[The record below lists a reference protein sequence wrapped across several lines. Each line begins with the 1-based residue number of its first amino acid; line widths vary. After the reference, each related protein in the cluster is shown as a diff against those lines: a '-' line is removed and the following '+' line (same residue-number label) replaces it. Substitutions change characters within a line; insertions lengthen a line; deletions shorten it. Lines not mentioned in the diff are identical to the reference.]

1 MRSTIR
7 IVLYS
12 VAGVAAVMALILG
25 LHPGGDAVLSIG
37 KYSQLAGAFIG
48 GFLAI
53 ISVNMPMK
61 RGEDT
66 EPWLGRE
73 RLAWTLIGAGCI
85 AWGIG
90 ESFWRWYLAHGNP
103 NPFPSAADFGYSS
116 LPPLIFLGLVLQPS
130 SGAGRKRAMVLLDSL
145 ISMGAILAIAWFL
158 LLGSLAQAGVL
169 QSLGNFLGIWYPT
182 SDVALLSCVIFLL
195 LRGRGRVYQA
205 TARRVSLL
213 LIGIGLCVF
222 ATSDFIFNIQQAA
235 STYVD
240 GTWIDLGWPF
250 GMMIM
255 GVAAYLRRYL
265 PGTSTEAIEQ
275 RVRQRNERADF
286 GPAQFVPYSLLAILF
301 IVLAVNVLSKDVT
314 QEGNRPILVFTTLLV
329 VGLLVARQIV
339 TQRDNERLTRRQA
352 VALDRLEIA
361 NNRVEEQ
368 ARMITERNKTLE
380 EGISHLKEV
389 QAQLANGN
397 LRARA
402 RKVGGELL
410 PLAGSLN
417 LMADRMMRFEQ
428 TEQRAQKLSKALADL
443 SATLERYRVGTRF
456 VVPPSCNEFPEI
468 HRLLLSMGLRQAMPD
483 AAPTAPLTGN
493 RGPSAPLAPMRPQP
507 VVHRPPS
514 PEAPSRNNMAPTIP
528 LPDAL
533 QSSPLPARG
542 LRATPLH
549 ESIPG
554 RTSQL
559 QPDSWD
565 AKRTGTD
572 NR

>member
-1 MRSTIR
+1 MRSTMR

-12 VAGVAAVMALILG
+12 VAVVAAIMALILG
-25 LHPGGDAVLSIG
+25 LHIGGQVVLNIG
-37 KYSQLAGAFIG
+37 KYSQLIGAFIG
-48 GFLAI
+48 GSIAI
-53 ISVNMPMK
+53 ISVNVPIK
-61 RGEDT
+61 RNEDA

-73 RLAWTLIGAGCI
+73 RLAWTLIGVGCI

-130 SGAGRKRAMVLLDSL
+130 SGSGRKRAMVLLDSL

-169 QSLGNFLGIWYPT
+169 QNLGNFLGIWYPT

-195 LRGRGRVYQA
+195 IRGQGRVYQA

-213 LIGIGLCVF
+213 VIGIGLCVF

-255 GVAAYLRRYL
+255 GIAAYLRRYL
-265 PGTSTEAIEQ
+265 PATSAETIEQ
-275 RVRQRNERADF
+275 RVRQSNERANF
-286 GPAQFVPYSLLAILF
+286 SPAQIVPYTLLTILF
-301 IVLAVNVLSKDVT
+301 IVLAVNVLSKDAI
-314 QEGNRPILVFTTLLV
+314 QGSNRPVLVFTTLLV
-329 VGLLVARQIV
+329 VGLLVVRQIL
-339 TQRDNERLTRRQA
+339 TQLDNERLARRQA
-352 VALDRLEIA
+352 IALDRLEIA
-361 NNRVEEQ
+361 NTRVEEQ
-368 ARMITERNKTLE
+368 ARMITERNLTLE
-380 EGISHLKEV
+380 EGIAHLKEV

-397 LRARA
+397 MRARA
-402 RKVGGELL
+402 RMVSGELL

-417 LMADRMMRFEQ
+417 LMADRMSRFEQ
-428 TEQRAQKLSKALADL
+428 TEQRTQKLSRALAEL
-443 SATLERYRVGTRF
+443 SAILERYRVGTRL

-468 HRLLLSMGLRQAMPD
+468 HRLLLAMGLRQAMGD
-483 AAPTAPLTGN
+483 ALQ
-493 RGPSAPLAPMRPQP
+493 PSQPLANRSPSQGLTPRNGMVP
-507 VVHRPPS
+507 V
-514 PEAPSRNNMAPTIP
+514 IP
-528 LPDAL
+528 LPDL
-533 QSSPLPARG
+533 QQPPPLPG
-542 LRATPLH
+542 QHDTPAQM
-549 ESIPG
+549 SVPR

-559 QPDSWD
+559 LPDPW
-565 AKRTGTD
+565 ATRGT
-572 NR
+572 

>member
-1 MRSTIR
+1 MRSTVR
-7 IVLYS
+7 LMLYS
-12 VAGVAAVMALILG
+12 VAGVAVVMALIVG
-25 LHPGGDAVLSIG
+25 LHIGGRAVLNFG
-37 KYSQLAGAFIG
+37 KYSQLVGAFIG
-48 GFLAI
+48 GTLAI

-61 RGEDT
+61 RNENA

-130 SGAGRKRAMVLLDSL
+130 SGSGRKRVMVLLDSL

-169 QSLGNFLGIWYPT
+169 QSLGNLLGIWYPT

-195 LRGRGRVYQA
+195 IRGQGRVYQA

-213 LIGIGLCVF
+213 VIGIGLCVF

-240 GTWIDLGWPF
+240 GTWIDLGWPV

-265 PGTSTEAIEQ
+265 PGTSAETIEQ
-275 RVRQRNERADF
+275 RVRQGNERASF
-286 GPAQFVPYSLLAILF
+286 GPAQIVPYTLLTILF
-301 IVLAVNVLSKDVT
+301 IVLAVNVLSKDAT
-314 QEGNRPILVFTTLLV
+314 QGSNRPVLVFTTLLV
-329 VGLLVARQIV
+329 VGLLVVRQIL
-339 TQRDNERLTRRQA
+339 TQLDNERLARRQA
-352 VALDRLEIA
+352 VALDRLEVA
-361 NNRVEEQ
+361 NSRVEEQ
-368 ARMITERNKTLE
+368 ARMITERNMTLE
-380 EGISHLKEV
+380 EGIAHLKEV

-402 RKVGGELL
+402 RMVSGELL

-417 LMADRMMRFEQ
+417 LMADRMTRFEQ
-428 TEQRAQKLSKALADL
+428 TEQRTQKLSRALAEL
-443 SATLERYRVGTRF
+443 SAALERYRVGTRF
-456 VVPPSCNEFPEI
+456 IVPPSSNEFPEI
-468 HRLLLSMGLRQAMPD
+468 HRLLLAMGLRQAMTD
-483 AAPTAPLTGN
+483 A
-493 RGPSAPLAPMRPQP
+493 PQP
-507 VVHRPPS
+507 SQPLGSR
-514 PEAPSRNNMAPTIP
+514 APSQGGTARNDMVPITP
-528 LPDAL
+528 LPDL
-533 QSSPLPARG
+533 QQPPPLQGQRV
-542 LRATPLH
+542 TP
-549 ESIPG
+549 SQMNTPR

-559 QPDSWD
+559 LPDPWSGRKPD
-565 AKRTGTD
+565 TNGG
-572 NR
+572 

>member
-1 MRSTIR
+1 MRSTMR
-7 IVLYS
+7 IVLYL
-12 VAGVAAVMALILG
+12 VAGVAAIMAFILG
-25 LHPGGDAVLSIG
+25 FHPGGPEVLNIG
-37 KYSQLAGAFIG
+37 KYSQLVGAFIG
-48 GFLAI
+48 GSLAI

-61 RGEDT
+61 RNENA

-90 ESFWRWYLAHGNP
+90 ESFWRWYLAHGNL

-130 SGAGRKRAMVLLDSL
+130 SGSGRKRAMVLLDSL

-169 QSLGNFLGIWYPT
+169 QSLGNFLGIWYPA

-195 LRGRGRVYQA
+195 IRGQGRVYQT
-205 TARRVSLL
+205 TARRISLQV
-213 LIGIGLCVF
+213 IGIGLCVF

-265 PGTSTEAIEQ
+265 PGTSTEIIEQ
-275 RVRQRNERADF
+275 RVRRSNERASF
-286 GPAQFVPYSLLAILF
+286 GLAQIVPYTLLTVLF
-301 IVLAVNVLSKDVT
+301 IVLAVNVLSNDAT
-314 QEGNRPILVFTTLLV
+314 QGSNRPVLVFTTLLV
-329 VGLLVARQIV
+329 VALLVVRQIL
-339 TQRDNERLTRRQA
+339 TQLDNERLARRQA
-352 VALDRLEIA
+352 VALDRLEVA
-361 NNRVEEQ
+361 NSRVEEQ
-368 ARMITERNKTLE
+368 ARMITERNMTLE
-380 EGISHLKEV
+380 EGIAHLKEV

-402 RKVGGELL
+402 RMVGGDLL

-417 LMADRMMRFEQ
+417 LMADRMTGFEQ
-428 TEQRAQKLSKALADL
+428 TEQRTQKLSRALSEL
-443 SATLERYRVGTRF
+443 SATLEHYCVGTRF
-456 VVPPSCNEFPEI
+456 AVPASCNEFPEI
-468 HRLLLSMGLRQAMPD
+468 HRLLLAMGLRQAMAD
-483 AAPTAPLTGN
+483 AQHPF
-493 RGPSAPLAPMRPQP
+493 QP
-507 VVHRPPS
+507 VDNRSPS
-514 PEAPSRNNMAPTIP
+514 QGLTPRNGMVPVTP
-528 LPDAL
+528 LPDL
-533 QSSPLPARG
+533 QQPPPLPDQRT
-542 LRATPLH
+542 TPPQV
-549 ESIPG
+549 SVSR

-559 QPDSWD
+559 LNDPWD
-565 AKRTGTD
+565 TKRTGTND
-572 NR
+572 R

>member
-1 MRSTIR
+1 MRSSMR
-7 IVLYS
+7 IVLYP
-12 VAGVAAVMALILG
+12 VAGVAVVMALILA
-25 LHPGGDAVLSIG
+25 LHLGGSAVLSIG
-37 KYSQLAGAFIG
+37 KYSQLLGAFIG
-48 GFLAI
+48 GSLAI
-53 ISVNMPMK
+53 ISVNMPM
-61 RGEDT
+61 RRDENA

-130 SGAGRKRAMVLLDSL
+130 SGSGRKRVMVLLDSL

-195 LRGRGRVYQA
+195 IRGQGRVYQA

-213 LIGIGLCVF
+213 VIGIGLCVF

-240 GTWIDLGWPF
+240 GTWIDLGWPL

-265 PGTSTEAIEQ
+265 PGTSSEIIEQ
-275 RVRQRNERADF
+275 RIRHRDERTGF
-286 GPAQFVPYSLLAILF
+286 GPAQIAPYVLLAVLF
-301 IVLAVNVLSKDVT
+301 IVLAINVLSKDAT
-314 QEGNRPILVFTTLLV
+314 QDSNRPVLVFTTLLV
-329 VGLLVARQIV
+329 VGLLVARQIL
-339 TQRDNERLTRRQA
+339 TQLDNERLARRQA

-361 NNRVEEQ
+361 NSRVEEQ
-368 ARMITERNKTLE
+368 ARMITERNMTLE
-380 EGISHLKEV
+380 EGIAHLKEV
-389 QAQLANGN
+389 QAQIANGN

-402 RKVGGELL
+402 RMVGGELL

-417 LMADRMMRFEQ
+417 LMADRLIRFEQ
-428 TEQRAQKLSKALADL
+428 TDLRTQKLSRALAEL

-456 VVPPSCNEFPEI
+456 IMPASCNEFPEI
-468 HRLLLSMGLRQAMPD
+468 HRLLLAMGLRQAISD
-483 AAPTAPLTGN
+483 APQSPQPSGKRTPSQALAPLPSQPVGN
-493 RGPSAPLAPMRPQP
+493 RQPAQGLTSRNSVASVTPLPELPQP
-507 VVHRPPS
+507 S
-514 PEAPSRNNMAPTIP
+514 S
-528 LPDAL
+528 LPD
-533 QSSPLPARG
+533 QRM
-542 LRATPLH
+542 TPPRV
-549 ESIPG
+549 STPG

-559 QPDSWD
+559 LPDPWD
-565 AKRTGTD
+565 TKRVDTNG
-572 NR
+572 RK

>member
-25 LHPGGDAVLSIG
+25 LHLGGDAVLSIG

-53 ISVNMPMK
+53 ISINRPM
-61 RGEDT
+61 RSGEDT
-66 EPWLGRE
+66 EPWLRRE

-103 NPFPSAADFGYSS
+103 NPFPSTADFGYSS

-130 SGAGRKRAMVLLDSL
+130 SGSGRKRAMVLLDSL

-169 QSLGNFLGIWYPT
+169 QSLGNFLGVWYPT

-195 LRGRGRVYQA
+195 IRGRGRVYQA

-213 LIGIGLCVF
+213 LVGIGLCVF

-265 PGTSTEAIEQ
+265 PGTSPEAIEQ
-275 RVRQRNERADF
+275 RVRQRDERAEF
-286 GPAQFVPYSLLAILF
+286 GPAQFVPYILLAILF
-301 IVLAVNVLSKDVT
+301 IVLAINVLSKDAT
-314 QEGNRPILVFTTLLV
+314 QGGNRPVLVFTTLLV
-329 VGLLVARQIV
+329 VALLVARQIM
-339 TQRDNERLTRRQA
+339 TQLDNERLTRRQA
-352 VALDRLEIA
+352 IALDRLEVA

-368 ARMITERNKTLE
+368 ARMIIERNKTLE
-380 EGISHLKEV
+380 EGIAHLKEV

-402 RKVGGELL
+402 RMTGGELL

-417 LMADRMMRFEQ
+417 LMADRLIHFEQ
-428 TEQRAQKLSKALADL
+428 TALHAQRLSKALADL
-443 SATLERYRVGTRF
+443 SAALERYRVGTRF
-456 VVPPSCNEFPEI
+456 VAPPSCNELPEI
-468 HRLLLSMGLRQAMPD
+468 RRLLLSMGLRQTMSD
-483 AAPTAPLTGN
+483 AASPV
-493 RGPSAPLAPMRPQP
+493 PLASN
-507 VVHRPPS
+507 RPPS
-514 PEAPSRNNMAPTIP
+514 LETSSRNGMPPTLSLPDVQQPPP
-528 LPDAL
+528 LPVKG
-533 QSSPLPARG
+533 QRTPF
-542 LRATPLH
+542 RA
-549 ESIPG
+549 SNPG

-559 QPDSWD
+559 LSDPGG
-565 AKRTGTD
+565 AKPTGTSD
-572 NR
+572 G

>member
-7 IVLYS
+7 SVLYS
-12 VAGVAAVMALILG
+12 VAGVAVVMALILG
-25 LHPGGDAVLSIG
+25 LHLGGAAVLNIG
-37 KYSQLAGAFIG
+37 KYSQLLGAFIG

-53 ISVNMPMK
+53 ISVNIPMK

-73 RLAWTLIGAGCI
+73 QLAWTLVGVGCI

-90 ESFWRWYLAHGNP
+90 ECFWRWYLAHGVP
-103 NPFPSAADFGYSS
+103 NPFPSLADIGYSS

-130 SGAGRKRAMVLLDSL
+130 SGSGRKRALVLLDSL

-169 QSLGNFLGIWYPT
+169 QSLGNFLGVWYPT

-195 LRGRGRVYQA
+195 IRGRGRVYQA

-213 LIGIGLCVF
+213 LVGIGLCVF

-265 PGTSTEAIEQ
+265 PGTSPEAIEQ
-275 RVRQRNERADF
+275 RVRQRNERSDF
-286 GPAQFVPYSLLAILF
+286 GPAQFVPYILLAILF
-301 IVLAVNVLSKDVT
+301 IVLAVNVLSKDAT
-314 QEGNRPILVFTTLLV
+314 QEGNRPVLVFTTLLV
-329 VGLLVARQIV
+329 VALLVARQIV
-339 TQRDNERLTRRQA
+339 TQLDNERLTRRQT

-380 EGISHLKEV
+380 EGIAHLKEV

-402 RKVGGELL
+402 RMTGGELL

-417 LMADRMMRFEQ
+417 LMADRLMRFEQ
-428 TEQRAQKLSKALADL
+428 TEQRAQRLSKALSDL
-443 SATLERYRVGTRF
+443 TATLERYRVGTRF

-468 HRLLLSMGLRQAMPD
+468 HRLLLSMGLRQAM
-483 AAPTAPLTGN
+483 AEAVPTAPLTGK
-493 RGPSAPLAPMRPQP
+493 RAPSSPLAPAQSRSMGN
-507 VVHRPPS
+507 RPPS
-514 PEAPSRNNMAPTIP
+514 TEMPARNTIAPVTP
-528 LPDAL
+528 LPDL
-533 QSSPLPARG
+533 QQPPSLPG
-542 LRATPLH
+542 QGQRAMPPSVST
-549 ESIPG
+549 PG
-554 RTSQL
+554 RASHL
-559 QPDSWD
+559 LPDLWD
-565 AKRTGTD
+565 AKSS
-572 NR
+572 

>member
-1 MRSTIR
+1 MRSTMR

-12 VAGVAAVMALILG
+12 VVGIAVVMALILG
-25 LHPGGDAVLSIG
+25 LHLGGPSVLSIG
-37 KYSQLAGAFIG
+37 KYSQLLGAFIG

-53 ISVNMPMK
+53 ISVNIPIK
-61 RGEDT
+61 RGENA

-73 RLAWTLIGAGCI
+73 RLAWTLIGAGCV

-90 ESFWRWYLAHGNP
+90 ECFWRWYLAHGVP

-130 SGAGRKRAMVLLDSL
+130 SGSRRKRVMVLLDSL

-195 LRGRGRVYQA
+195 IRGQGRVYQA

-213 LIGIGLCVF
+213 VIGVGLCVF

-240 GTWIDLGWPF
+240 GTWTDLGWPF

-265 PGTSTEAIEQ
+265 PGTSAEIIEQ
-275 RVRQRNERADF
+275 RVRRRDERSGF
-286 GPAQFVPYSLLAILF
+286 GLAQLVPYILLVILF
-301 IVLAVNVLSKDVT
+301 IVLAINVLSKDSG
-314 QEGNRPILVFTTLLV
+314 QSSNRPVLVFTTLLV
-329 VGLLVARQIV
+329 VALLVARQIL
-339 TQRDNERLTRRQA
+339 TQLDNERLARRQA
-352 VALDRLEIA
+352 FALDRLEIA
-361 NNRVEEQ
+361 NSRVEEQ
-368 ARMITERNKTLE
+368 ARMITERNMTLE
-380 EGISHLKEV
+380 EGIAHLKEV

-402 RKVGGELL
+402 RMVSGELL

-417 LMADRMMRFEQ
+417 LMADRLIRFEQ
-428 TEQRAQKLSKALADL
+428 VDQRTQKLSRALAEL
-443 SATLERYRVGTRF
+443 SSTLERYRVGTRF
-456 VVPPSCNEFPEI
+456 VVPASCSEFPEI
-468 HRLLLSMGLRQAMPD
+468 HRLLLAMGLRQAMAMPG
-483 AAPTAPLTGN
+483 APQTSQPLGN
-493 RGPSAPLAPMRPQP
+493 RPTSQELTPASPQLSGG
-507 VVHRPPS
+507 RPPS
-514 PEAPSRNNMAPTIP
+514 QALTPRNGLAPVTPMPELPNNP
-528 LPDAL
+528 
-533 QSSPLPARG
+533 R
-542 LRATPLH
+542 
-549 ESIPG
+549 

-559 QPDSWD
+559 LPDIWD
-565 AKRTGTD
+565 VEA
-572 NR
+572 NRRG

>member
-12 VAGVAAVMALILG
+12 VAGVAAVMALIVG
-25 LHPGGDAVLSIG
+25 LHLGGQAVLNVG
-37 KYSQLAGAFIG
+37 KYSQLLGAFIG

-53 ISVNMPMK
+53 ISVNMPIK

-73 RLAWTLIGAGCI
+73 RLAWTLIGVGCI

-90 ESFWRWYLAHGNP
+90 ESFWRWYLAHGVP
-103 NPFPSAADFGYSS
+103 NPFPSLADTGYSG

-130 SGAGRKRAMVLLDSL
+130 SGSGRKRAMVLLDSL

-169 QSLGNFLGIWYPT
+169 QSLGNFLGVWYPT

-195 LRGRGRVYQA
+195 IRGRGRVYQA

-213 LIGIGLCVF
+213 LVGIGLCIF

-235 STYVD
+235 STYID

-265 PGTSTEAIEQ
+265 PGTSPEAIEQ
-275 RVRQRNERADF
+275 RVRQRSERADF
-286 GPAQFVPYSLLAILF
+286 GPAQFVPYILLAILF
-301 IVLAVNVLSKDVT
+301 IVLTVNVLSKDAT
-314 QEGNRPILVFTTLLV
+314 EEGNRPVLVFTTLLV
-329 VGLLVARQIV
+329 VALLVARQIM
-339 TQRDNERLTRRQA
+339 TQLDNERLTRRQA

-368 ARMITERNKTLE
+368 ARMITGRNKTLE
-380 EGISHLKEV
+380 EGIAHLKEV
-389 QAQLANGN
+389 QAQLSNGN

-402 RKVGGELL
+402 RMTGGELL

-417 LMADRMMRFEQ
+417 LMADRLMHFEQ
-428 TEQRAQKLSKALADL
+428 TEQRAQRLNKALADL

-468 HRLLLSMGLRQAMPD
+468 RRLLLSMGMRQALAD
-483 AAPTAPLTGN
+483 ATPPTSLAGN
-493 RGPSAPLAPMRPQP
+493 RAPSMPLVPMQAQP
-507 VVHRPPS
+507 VNNCPPLS
-514 PEAPSRNNMAPTIP
+514 EAPSRNGMPPILAR
-528 LPDAL
+528 PDV
-533 QSSPLPARG
+533 QQTSPLAGKGQRM
-542 LRATPLH
+542 TPPGV
-549 ESIPG
+549 SIPG

-559 QPDSWD
+559 LSNPRE
-565 AKRTGTD
+565 AKPTGTND
-572 NR
+572 G